1 MIYNYFG
8 KVGLRRKFVIA
19 VMAFSVFTTVFLGAI
34 VAYSYYERT
43 IESNRAIVYGYLKS
57 ASDYIDGDKIQ
68 HYLDTGETDEYYDNI
83 THYLDSTRKATD
95 IKLFA
100 VFVPYEDDLVYV
112 WMSDEGQVSSDWLNK
127 HEEYMEGGK
136 ETRDQV
142 FSKNPQESISTYNY
156 RGETILA
163 GFYPIYNSEGEPVAL
178 IDVDMSFPSVIYNIY
193 IFVASII
200 TCMAV
205 CTLFNGIL
213 FYKRISHYIIKP
225 IRTLNNETKELVKNI
240 QSDEFEITKIK
251 TGDELEELSDSF
263 YQMNQDIRHYIKENI
278 EMSAE
283 KQRVGADLELASKI
297 QRDLL
302 PNINDISR
310 VKGFDLY
317 AIMDP
322 AREVGG
328 DFFDFFMINNTK
340 LAFLIADVSD
350 KGAAAALF
358 MAITKTLIRSR
369 AGMGGEAADIIDYV
383 DVMIEDTNAEGMFVT
398 VYFAI
403 IDLVTGHMDICNAGH
418 DYPAVLQKGNGDE
431 DKFVIEKTPHGP
443 PIGFIPGAQFVSYE
457 LDLEPG
463 DRIFLYTDGVTESKR
478 PDGDRFGTNRLLDV
492 LNENK
497 DNSCK
502 DIIMAVKSAV
512 DDFAG
517 EEPQFDD
524 MTMLSFTY
532 EGLFRK

>member
-8 KVGLRRKFVIA
+8 KIGLRRKFVIA

-57 ASDYIDGDKIQ
+57 VSDYIDGDKIQ
-68 HYLDTGETDEYYDNI
+68 QYLETGETDEYYENI
-83 THYLDSTRKATD
+83 TRYLDSMRKATD

-100 VFVPYEDDLVYV
+100 IFVPYEDDLVYV
-112 WMSDEGQVSSDWLNK
+112 WMSSDGETSTDWLNK

-136 ETRDQV
+136 KTRDRV
-142 FSKNPQESISTYNY
+142 YRKDPQEDISTYNY

-163 GFYPIYNSEGEPVAL
+163 GFYPIYNSAGEPVAL
-178 IDVDMSFPSVIYNIY
+178 IDVDMSFPSVLYNIFL
-193 IFVASII
+193 FVTSIVTI
-200 TCMAV
+200 MAV
-205 CTLFNGIL
+205 CTLINGIV
-213 FYKRISHYIIKP
+213 FYKRVSHYLIKP
-225 IRTLNNETKELVKNI
+225 IRTLNNETKNLVKNI
-240 QSDEFEITKIK
+240 ESDEISLTKIE
-251 TGDELEELSDSF
+251 TGDELEELSESF
-263 YQMNQDIRHYIKENI
+263 NQMNQDIRHYIKENI
-278 EMSAE
+278 EMMAVN
-283 KQRVGADLELASKI
+283 QRVGADLELASKI

-302 PNINDISR
+302 PNTNELSR
-310 VKGFDLY
+310 VGGFDLY
-317 AIMDP
+317 AIMNP

-328 DFFDFFMINNTK
+328 DFYDFFMISNTK

-403 IDLVTGHMDICNAGH
+403 IDLRTGHMDICNAGH
-418 DYPAVLQKGNGDE
+418 DYPAVLQKGNGTGD
-431 DKFVIEKTPHGP
+431 DFVIEKTPHGP

-463 DRIFLYTDGVTESKR
+463 DRIFLYTDGITESKR
-478 PDGDRFGTNRLLDV
+478 ADGERFGTGRLIEV

-497 DNSCK
+497 DNSCR
-502 DIIMAVKSAV
+502 DMIDAVKSAV
-512 DDFAG
+512 DEFAG
-517 EEPQFDD
+517 DEPQFDD

-532 EGLFRK
+532 QGLYRD